1 MQKSVALVLSGGGSR
16 GLAQIGAI
24 YELEKQGFRITS
36 VAGSSIGAVIGG
48 LYAMGKLDEYTQWV
62 STFNMRDVWG
72 FMDFTLTRHGLIK
85 GERVFDKMKTFIP
98 DMNIENMP
106 IPYAAVATDILNEKE
121 VVFAKGSFYSAARAS
136 VAIPAIFT
144 PVKHEDT
151 ILVDGGVLN
160 PVPIKHV
167 VRNKEDLLVV
177 INLYGK
183 KYAHAKQK
191 ENEQAGNNGKLNG
204 IMKSLST
211 LVSTG
216 DKDSVGYYSLLSM
229 TTSSMICRIAE
240 MSIEQFKPD
249 ILINIPH
256 DSAKTF
262 EFYKANELIEMGK
275 KAAKKAL
282 TESKILN
289 PNKK

>member
-24 YELEKQGFRITS
+24 SELEKQEFRITS

-48 LYAMGKLDEYTQWV
+48 LYAMGKLEEYSQWV

-72 FMDFTLTRHGLIK
+72 FMDFTLTRQGLIK
-85 GERVFDKMKTFIP
+85 GERIFEKMKTLIP
-98 DMNIENMP
+98 DMNIEDMP
-106 IPYAAVATDILNEKE
+106 IPYSAVATDIINEME
-121 VVFAKGSFYSAARAS
+121 VVFSKGSFYSAARAS

-144 PVKHEDT
+144 PVIHGDT
-151 ILVDGGVLN
+151 ILVDGGILN

-183 KYAHAKQK
+183 KNAHTKQK
-191 ENEQAGNNGKLNG
+191 ENEQAGNNGNLNG
-204 IMKSLST
+204 IMKILST
-211 LVSTG
+211 LVTTG

-229 TTSSMICRIAE
+229 TTSSMISRIAE

-249 ILINIPH
+249 LVINIPH

-262 EFYKANELIEMGK
+262 EFYKANELIEVGK
-275 KAAKKAL
+275 NAAKKAL

-289 PNKK
+289 PKLK

>member
-1 MQKSVALVLSGGGSR
+1 
-16 GLAQIGAI
+16 
-24 YELEKQGFRITS
+24 
-36 VAGSSIGAVIGG
+36 
-48 LYAMGKLDEYTQWV
+48 
-62 STFNMRDVWG
+62 
-72 FMDFTLTRHGLIK
+72 
-85 GERVFDKMKTFIP
+85 
-98 DMNIENMP
+98 
-106 IPYAAVATDILNEKE
+106 
-121 VVFAKGSFYSAARAS
+121 
-136 VAIPAIFT
+136 
-144 PVKHEDT
+144 
-151 ILVDGGVLN
+151 
-160 PVPIKHV
+160 
-167 VRNKEDLLVV
+167 LLVV
-177 INLYGK
+177 IKPLTAK
-183 KYAHAKQK
+183 SIAHAKQK